1 MSVGCRAGV
10 HIALGFAVM
19 LALAACGMTSGPGI
33 DYKSAGKVP
42 SLDVPPDLT
51 RPGRDDRYNVPDGGP
66 IQPGTATLSTYT
78 ADRNAL
84 PRPGSTDI
92 LPDSSRSR
100 VERAGGER
108 WLVVQDSAEKLWPVV
123 REFWQE
129 NGFIIRTD
137 RPEAGVMETDW
148 AEDRAKIPNDGIR
161 SLLGRV
167 LDTVYSTGERDKF
180 RTRLERS
187 PDGKSTEIY
196 ISHRGMVERIIN
208 SARGQ
213 EGTMWE
219 PREPSRELE
228 AEFLRRLMARLG
240 TDAARAKDLVASTP
254 PVPERAQLKGG
265 ADGAGELY
273 LDEPFDRA
281 WRRVGLVLDR
291 VGFTVEDRDRSK
303 GLYYVRYVDLKEDE
317 PLEKPGFFARVF
329 GIGAGDRSS
338 TAAQYRVL
346 INRASADAS
355 QVQVLNKEGAV
366 DTSGT
371 GKRILTLLHKQLK

>member
-1 MSVGCRAGV
+1 
-10 HIALGFAVM
+10 M

-92 LPDSSRSR
+92 LPDSTRSR

-167 LDTVYSTGERDKF
+167 LDTAYSTGERDKF

-254 PVPERAQLKGG
+254 SAPERAQLKGG

-329 GIGAGDRSS
+329 GIGASDRSS

-346 INRASADAS
+346 INRTSADAS

>member
-1 MSVGCRAGV
+1 
-10 HIALGFAVM
+10 
-19 LALAACGMTSGPGI
+19 
-33 DYKSAGKVP
+33 
-42 SLDVPPDLT
+42 
-51 RPGRDDRYNVPDGGP
+51 
-66 IQPGTATLSTYT
+66 
-78 ADRNAL
+78 
-84 PRPGSTDI
+84 
-92 LPDSSRSR
+92 
-100 VERAGGER
+100 
-108 WLVVQDSAEKLWPVV
+108 
-123 REFWQE
+123 
-129 NGFIIRTD
+129 
-137 RPEAGVMETDW
+137 
-148 AEDRAKIPNDGIR
+148 
-161 SLLGRV
+161 V
-167 LDTVYSTGERDKF
+167 LDTAYSTGERDKF

-240 TDAARAKDLVASTP
+240 TDEARAKDLVASTP
-254 PVPERAQLKGG
+254 AAPERAQLKGG

-317 PLEKPGFFARVF
+317 PSEKPGFFARVF
-329 GIGAGDRSS
+329 GTGAGDRSS

>member
-1 MSVGCRAGV
+1 MRV
-10 HIALGFAVM
+10 ALGFAVT
-19 LALAACGMTSGPGI
+19 LVLAACGMTSGSGI

-42 SLDVPPDLT
+42 ALDVPPDLT
-51 RPGRDDRYNVPDGGP
+51 RPGRDDRYNVPDGGS

-92 LPDSSRSR
+92 LPDSARSR

-108 WLVVQDSAEKLWPVV
+108 WLVVQESAEKLWPVV

-161 SLLGRV
+161 SLIGRV

-240 TDAARAKDLVASTP
+240 TDEVRAKHLVASAP
-254 PVPERAQLKGG
+254 VVPERAQLKGG

-329 GIGAGDRSS
+329 GVGASDRSS

-346 INRASADAS
+346 INRTSADAS